1 MGEIKQAQ
9 HITPIQVAK
18 KLGNEMEY
26 VQALQEQELKMNF
39 DAIMDENIESIEKN
53 NYIINGN

>member
-39 DAIMDENIESIEKN
+39 DAIMGENIESIEKN